1 MATTTTTSIRE
12 SDLPKYQVLLET
24 HREEITKQMNGLRKK
39 IKKSLDEDRVFERN
53 SGDPDSD
60 FITESSELAKDELM
74 IRNLDKTLR
83 DIEDALVAI
92 EEGYYGICQKT
103 GKSIP
108 YERLQAIPWAK
119 YCIEVQEEID
129 AYEISVE

>member
-1 MATTTTTSIRE
+1 MTIKEA
-12 SDLPKYQVLLET
+12 DLPKYQALLEDKK
-24 HREEITKQMNGLRKK
+24 EEISKQLTGLRKK
-39 IKKSLDEDRVFERN
+39 VKKSLDEDRVYERN

-74 IRNLDKTLR
+74 IRNLEKTLR

-103 GKSIP
+103 GKSIEP
-108 YERLQAIPWAK
+108 ARLKAIPWAK
-119 YCIEVQEEID
+119 YSIEVQEEID
-129 AYEISVE
+129 LYERMGV

>member
-1 MATTTTTSIRE
+1 MTIKLA
-12 SDLPKYQVLLET
+12 DLPKYQEMLE
-24 HREEITKQMNGLRKK
+24 EENERIDKQLTGLRKK

-74 IRNLDKTLR
+74 IRNMEKTLR
-83 DIEDALVAI
+83 DIGDALMAI
-92 EEGYYGICQKT
+92 EEGYYGLCQKT
-103 GKSIP
+103 GKSIGSA
-108 YERLQAIPWAK
+108 RLKAIPWAK

-129 AYEISVE
+129 AYESGY

>member
-1 MATTTTTSIRE
+1 MSIKE
-12 SDLPKYQVLLET
+12 ADLPRYQALLEDKKD
-24 HREEITKQMNGLRKK
+24 EITTQLEGLRKK
-39 IKKSLDEDRVFERN
+39 VRKSLDEDRVYERN

-60 FITESSELAKDELM
+60 FITQSSELAKDELM
-74 IRNLDKTLR
+74 IRNLEKTLR

-103 GKSIP
+103 GRSIEP
-108 YERLQAIPWAK
+108 ERLRAIPWAK

-129 AYEISVE
+129 RYEREGI

>member
-1 MATTTTTSIRE
+1 MTIKEA
-12 SDLPKYQVLLET
+12 DLPRYQALLEDKK
-24 HREEITKQMNGLRKK
+24 EEITKQLNGLRKK
-39 IKKSLDEDRVFERN
+39 VKKSLDEDRVYERN

-74 IRNLDKTLR
+74 IRNLEKTLR

-92 EEGYYGICQKT
+92 EDGYYGICQKT
-103 GKSIP
+103 GKSIEP
-108 YERLQAIPWAK
+108 ARLKAIPWAK

-129 AYEISVE
+129 QYERMGI